1 MKMRESRAQPLR
13 VVETVQ
19 KQARQVTIHHCHHS
33 YYQDHHYFELEMET
47 VQNNRSTMKLD
58 SSKWN
63 RIRSSPYLPNYVVIY
78 L

>member
-33 YYQDHHYFELEMET
+33 YYQDHHYFELEMDCCAK
-47 VQNNRSTMKLD
+47 QPFNNE
-58 SSKWN
+58 
-63 RIRSSPYLPNYVVIY
+63 IRFFQVE
-78 L
+78 